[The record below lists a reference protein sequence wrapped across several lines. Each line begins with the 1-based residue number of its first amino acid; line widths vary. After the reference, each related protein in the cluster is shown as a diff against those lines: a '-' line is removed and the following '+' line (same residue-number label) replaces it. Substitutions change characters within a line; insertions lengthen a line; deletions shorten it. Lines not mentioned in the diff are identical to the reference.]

1 MVGAP
6 AHTPKPEAGSIANIR
21 GNGDHYCPFSMR
33 NADEL
38 AGSPEC
44 LPWRNDNGPVD
55 IKLFPL
61 LGTDPLKPWRTSS
74 LQGMGKSLADS
85 GSRKGN
91 KELYG
96 SQTEDKSPY
105 MSLISD
111 SACLSMAQ
119 RGEKE
124 LDQGPVAQEE
134 NGRQLKE
141 KGKEEYRNHCED
153 PRTGEKEEIGS
164 HNACNG
170 STGTYGW
177 ERGVPVGRKMDQRG
191 SHTAQDIECEKTGW
205 P

>member
-1 MVGAP
+1 
-6 AHTPKPEAGSIANIR
+6 
-21 GNGDHYCPFSMR
+21 MR
-33 NADEL
+33 IQISL
-38 AGSPEC
+38 H
-44 LPWRNDNGPVD
+44 
-55 IKLFPL
+55 
-61 LGTDPLKPWRTSS
+61 LGTDMLKPWRTSS
-74 LQGMGKSLADS
+74 LQGMGKSLADP
-85 GSRKGN
+85 GSRKG
-91 KELYG
+91 KEELYG

-119 RGEKE
+119 RGENE

-141 KGKEEYRNHCED
+141 KGKKEYRNHCED
-153 PRTGEKEEIGS
+153 PRTRKKEEIGP
-164 HNACNG
+164 HNAGNG

-205 P
+205 TQPVFHVVSKDIEKPYVSEQMEKSAMEEHIAEEWNELLQEGELSRNPWV